1 MTSQLKIL
9 VVDDDKQIL
18 TLLSKYLTDQGFTV
32 LQAESVKTFREKLRD
47 HRPDFVILDI
57 MLPDGSGMDACR
69 DMRAAGNQTPVILL
83 TAVKEDVDRILG
95 LEIGADDYMSKP
107 FNPREL
113 LARIKAVHRR
123 TSSPDQKPEPEMPPS
138 FRFDGFV
145 ANSATR
151 AVTSEA
157 TGRDL
162 QFTGG
167 EFDVLII
174 LLERPNR
181 LVSRDQIIELTHG
194 YKSDPLDRSVD
205 VLISRIR
212 KKLKEEGGS
221 EGVFKTVRNNGY
233 QLSVKV
239 EKLDAILLE
248 A

>member
-1 MTSQLKIL
+1 MTQQIKIL

-18 TLLSKYLTDQGFTV
+18 SLLSKYLSEQGFAV
-32 LQAESVKTFREKLRD
+32 VQAETIKAFRDKLRD
-47 HRPDFVILDI
+47 SRPDFIILDVK
-57 MLPDGSGMDACR
+57 LPDGNGMDACR
-69 DMRAAGNQTPVILL
+69 DMRSAGNLTPLILL
-83 TAVKEDVDRILG
+83 TANKEEVDRILG

-123 TSSPDQKPEPEMPPS
+123 TSTTDTKSDPELPPGY
-138 FRFDGFV
+138 RFDGFV
-145 ANSATR
+145 ANPATR
-151 AVTSEA
+151 TVTKEA
-157 TGRDL
+157 SGLDL

-167 EFDVLII
+167 EFDVLTI
-174 LLERPNR
+174 LLSRPNR
-181 LVSRDQIIELTHG
+181 LVSREQIIEQTHG

-212 KKLKEEGGS
+212 KKLKDAGGS
-221 EGVFKTVRNNGY
+221 DGVFKTVRNSGY

-239 EKLDAILLE
+239 EKIDAVSL